1 MRLRQAVP
9 TVGFSSRRCAYGR
22 LRQRERQRQRVGNAC
37 DSRAYGTRI
46 ADGYSV
52 DRPKPAPD
60 IFLYAATQLG
70 LAPAHCVV
78 VEDAP
83 VGVAAAIAAGMGSIG
98 IGSPSRVGAA
108 NIVLPNLSGVHLT
121 ELQTKL
127 DQTLKV

>member
-1 MRLRQAVP
+1 MELR
-9 TVGFSSRRCAYGR
+9 FR
-22 LRQRERQRQRVGNAC
+22 
-37 DSRAYGTRI
+37 
-46 ADGYSV
+46 SV
-52 DRPKPAPD
+52 
-60 IFLYAATQLG
+60 YAATQLG
-70 LAPAHCVV
+70 LAPVHCVV

-108 NIVLPNLSGVHLT
+108 NLVLPNLIGVHLT